1 MKTIRNF
8 ELKVKRVAVGE
19 GTEPYGASV
28 RSPSDVA
35 RITQLLIGE
44 SAQEHFLVVLLD
56 VKNRVLGY
64 SETSRGGIDTYP
76 VDPRIVFRT
85 ALAVGASSL
94 IAAHNHPSGD
104 CTPSTDDILL
114 TRRLKEAGELLGIQ
128 LLDHVIVTDTA
139 RLSFRPLSKLSSRL

>member
-19 GTEPYGASV
+19 GTAPYGASV

-64 SETSRGGIDTYP
+64 SETSRGGIDTCP

-104 CTPSTDDILL
+104 CTPSTDDIIL
-114 TRRLKEAGELLGIQ
+114 TRRLKEAGELLGIP
-128 LLDHVIVTDTA
+128 LLDHVIVTDSGTTSL
-139 RLSFRPLSKLSSRL
+139 RERGEL